1 MAVPAVPK
9 VHPLNPSQRE
19 AVEHDLGP
27 LLVLAGAGS
36 GKTRVVT
43 TRIARLLERGVL
55 ARSILAMTFTNKAA
69 EEMKE
74 RVRKMVGDAQAKDL
88 VVSTFHSFG
97 LRVLSAEAR
106 SLDLRNGEFT
116 IFDQGDCSGAVREI
130 LRHIR
135 GGKKYDVPAILAR
148 ISHAKNLLQED
159 DELFKDEEKSDYDEI
174 AKIVWPK
181 YRSALRGFHAFDF
194 DDLVCE
200 PVRLFRRRAE
210 VLERWQE
217 RFRYVLVDEY
227 QDTNHAQLELV
238 RLLSREHRN
247 LCVVGDDDQ
256 SIYAW
261 RGADVSNIL
270 DFERHFA
277 GAKVV
282 KLEENYRSS
291 SAVLAVANSVLERTS
306 ARRHAKVLKATRD
319 AGATVNLVAAQD
331 QEVEATFIADEIK
344 KLHSEGRKLREI
356 AILYRSNLQSEVI
369 ESALKERGIAITM
382 LGGTQFYERKEVKD
396 LLAYLRVV
404 LNPKDEIALRR
415 IINYPART
423 IGEAALSKIE
433 NAANT
438 KKECLFDAVARAPMI
453 DDMAPPSVAGCRA
466 LVSVIQTARQALD
479 NGAPSGQVA
488 RSLLQSIAMR
498 EDVLEGSGSNEL
510 AARRWGNVES
520 LLRVFDRHDA
530 KMQSSGGG
538 RDKLRDLIQFLTLS
552 PDRDEESGERAVTMT
567 TMHGAK
573 GLEFEVVFI
582 AGLEEG
588 LMPHSRALEGRITDV
603 GGKLANDVE
612 EERRLFYV
620 SITRAKDKLYLC
632 RAKQRASRGKIMLRT
647 PSRFLSDIADELLEK
662 RDVVAN
668 LAPKFAE
675 TAERGAA
682 LLAALGGG
690 APAPRR

>member
-1 MAVPAVPK
+1 MAVPVRTSQL
-9 VHPLNPSQRE
+9 PLNPSQRE

-43 TRIARLLERGVL
+43 ARIARLLERGVL

-74 RVRKMVGDAQAKDL
+74 RVRKMVGAGAAKDL

-116 IFDQGDCSGAVREI
+116 IFDQGDCAGAVREI
-130 LRHIR
+130 LRGVR
-135 GGKKYDVPAILAR
+135 GGKKYDVAAILAR
-148 ISHAKNLLQED
+148 ISHAQNQLVD
-159 DELFKDEEKSDYDEI
+159 DDQLFAGEEKSDYDEI
-174 AKIVWPK
+174 AKIIWPK
-181 YRSALRGFHAFDF
+181 YRAALRGFHAFDF

-238 RLLSREHRN
+238 RLLASGHRN

-270 DFERHFA
+270 DFESHFP

-282 KLEENYRSS
+282 KLQENYRSTS
-291 SAVLAVANSVLERTS
+291 TVLAVANSVLERTS

-319 AGATVNLVAAQD
+319 GGATVNLVVAQD
-331 QEVEATFIADEIK
+331 QDVEAAFIADEVK
-344 KLHSEGRKLREI
+344 RLHTEGRKLREM
-356 AILYRSNLQSEVI
+356 AILYRSNLQSDVI
-369 ESALKERGIAITM
+369 ESALKERGLGVTM

-404 LNPKDEIALRR
+404 LNPRDEIGLRR
-415 IINYPART
+415 ILNYPARQ
-423 IGEAALSKIE
+423 IGEAALGKIE
-433 NAANT
+433 NAANVN
-438 KKECLFDAVARAPMI
+438 KESLFDAVLRAPMI
-453 DDMAPPSVAGCRA
+453 ADMAPPSVAGCRA
-466 LVSVIQTARQALD
+466 LASVIQTAQQALAG
-479 NGAPSGQVA
+479 GAPSAEVA
-488 RSLLQSIAMR
+488 RNIVRSLAMR
-498 EDVLEGSGSNEL
+498 EDIFDGSGSNEH

-520 LLRVFDRHDA
+520 LFRVLDRHDA
-530 KMQSSGGG
+530 RTQGGG
-538 RDKLRDLIQFLTLS
+538 REKLRELIQFLTLD
-552 PDRDEESGERAVTMT
+552 PNRGEETAERAVTMT

-588 LMPHSRALEGRITDV
+588 LMPHSRALEGRVTDI

-632 RAKQRASRGKIMLRT
+632 RAKQRASRGKIMVRT
-647 PSRFLSDIADELLEK
+647 PSRFLSDIADDLLER
-662 RDVVAN
+662 RDVTAKTPPN
-668 LAPKFAE
+668 FSE
-675 TAERGAA
+675 TAQRGAA
-682 LLAALGGG
+682 LLAALSGG
-690 APAPRR
+690 PTTRR